1 MTTVT
6 ELPSS
11 DLAVD
16 RELADLAGGFRFLL
30 DLTPVDLADVRR
42 RFEDDGEPPTF
53 RYRDLED
60 DPALAAKRLDG
71 IRVEEVSDP
80 TLASLLHAKHRE
92 LRLQLEMLESRGSDT
107 FLALSIELY
116 GTVTHGLLATAQQIL
131 REVHPPGLEEGP
143 WLDAD
148 AVCKAAQAELDRYRA
163 FAPDLES
170 HVEVRDGS
178 TGVMVSNG
186 DVLIAPTCRVP
197 VTRIEPLLHHEVGTH
212 VVTHVN
218 GAHQPLH
225 VLASGLAGHDET
237 QEGLAVLAEHLVGG
251 LTPTRLRQLAA
262 RVVAAHLM
270 VEGVPFT
277 DVHATLVRDGIP
289 HVQAF
294 STTVRAF
301 RSGGLT
307 KDAVYLRGLVE
318 LVDHLAA
325 GGDLETLLLGKMPL
339 TAAPLV
345 RELHDRGVLRDPL
358 LRPRYLDDPR
368 ARERLSEI
376 AEVHSPVDLIGEAA

>member
-1 MTTVT
+1 MRTTT
-6 ELPSS
+6 ELSPS

-16 RELADLAGGFRFLL
+16 RELADLAGSFRFLL
-30 DLTPVDLADVRR
+30 DLTPVDLAEVRQQ
-42 RFEDDGEPPTF
+42 FEDDGKPPTF
-53 RYRDLED
+53 RYRELED
-60 DPALAAKRLDG
+60 DPAIASRRLEE
-71 IRVEEVSDP
+71 IRVGDVGDP
-80 TLASLLHAKHRE
+80 TLASLLMAKHRE
-92 LRLQLEMLESRGSDT
+92 LRLQLEMLESRGTDS

-116 GTVTHGLLATAQQIL
+116 GTVSQSLLGTAQQIL
-131 REVHPPGLEEGP
+131 RDVPPPSLEEGP
-143 WLDAD
+143 WLDAE

-170 HVEVRDGS
+170 HVEVREGS

-197 VTRIEPLLHHEVGTH
+197 VSRIEALLHHEVGTH

-251 LTPTRLRQLAA
+251 LTPARLRQLAA

-318 LVDHLAA
+318 LLDHLAA
-325 GGDLETLLLGKMPL
+325 GGDLGTLLLGKMPL

-345 RELHDRGVLRDPL
+345 CDLHDRGLLHDPL

-368 ARERLSEI
+368 ARRRLEGL
-376 AEVHSPVDLIGEAA
+376 AEVQSPVQLIGEAA